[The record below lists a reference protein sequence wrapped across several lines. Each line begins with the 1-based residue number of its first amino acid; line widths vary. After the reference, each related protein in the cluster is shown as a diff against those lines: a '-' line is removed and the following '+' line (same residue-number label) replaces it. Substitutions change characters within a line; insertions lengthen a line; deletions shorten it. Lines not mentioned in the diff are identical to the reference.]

1 MVQPYSSTRIKF
13 ILAIHAVLLH
23 AVLLL
28 IFTTFTVRVSNFKKK
43 KKNSIK
49 RQKQRAMNY
58 VGTMYPKCPEQ
69 IKVQVGSRRPE
80 IRSFACLDE
89 EPAS

>member
-1 MVQPYSSTRIKF
+1 M
-13 ILAIHAVLLH
+13 
-23 AVLLL
+23 
-28 IFTTFTVRVSNFKKK
+28 SNFKKK

-80 IRSFACLDE
+80 IRSFTCLDE
-89 EPAS
+89 EPARESPPLPVPLAKRRGPIRHHNMIVLGNIIIEHRI